1 MGFEY
6 LYKREENPFGLPW
19 EEWAAKWCNWA
30 YSIPEI
36 INPAHDKTGIHCG
49 VNQSNENVWFLSGT
63 FGNVT
68 PVRRKCRIPAGK
80 AIFFPVLVKEDS
92 LAEDYDLKT
101 EEELANRAKTAT
113 DRYLHMSASI
123 DGIKIENLET
133 YRIRSKFFDLNF
145 PKGNVYNV
153 QAGLTRS
160 VCDGFW
166 VFIKPLAA
174 GIHYIHFMGETE
186 LVENHTRNIVE
197 NREVY
202 RSIWQHAKEE
212 RTFVLEVFYELV
224 ISK

>member
-6 LYKREENPFGLPW
+6 LYKREENPFGLSW

-36 INPAHDKTGIHCG
+36 INPANDKTGRHCG
-49 VNQSNENVWFLSGT
+49 VNQSDENVWFLSGT

-68 PVRRKCRIPAGK
+68 PVRRKCTIPSGK

-113 DRYLHMSASI
+113 DMYMHMSVSI
-123 DGIKIENLET
+123 DGTKIENLET

-145 PKGNVYNV
+145 PKGNVYGV
-153 QAGLTRS
+153 QEGLTRS

-166 VFIKPLAA
+166 VFIKPLEV
-174 GIHYIHFMGETE
+174 GTHYIHFMGETK
-186 LVENHTRNIVE
+186 LAENHTRNIVE

-202 RSIWQHAKEE
+202 RSIWQHAKKE
-212 RTFVLEVFYELV
+212 RTFILEVFYELF